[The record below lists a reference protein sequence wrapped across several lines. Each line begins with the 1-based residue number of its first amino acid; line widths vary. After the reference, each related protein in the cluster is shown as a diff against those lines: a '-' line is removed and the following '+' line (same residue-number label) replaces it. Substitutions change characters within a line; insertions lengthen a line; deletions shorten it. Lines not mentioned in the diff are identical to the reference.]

1 MAQGDFS
8 PERFVILEEQ
18 FDVATLPPPPGPADP
33 VPPVRFNQP
42 LGTEVTS
49 GPGRVTFLR
58 VDEDTLRLAV
68 AAQQNAMLLLADE
81 MYPGWSATVDGRPAR
96 IYRADYLFRAV
107 FVPAG
112 QHAVEFVY
120 RPRSFRLGMLIT
132 FLATMGTVAAL
143 LWLAFGLPHRR
154 PPVTMDSPGS

>member
-1 MAQGDFS
+1 MARRRPSRRTTTTPSFPWARRS
-8 PERFVILEEQ
+8 SSSSSTCSSLI
-18 FDVATLPPPPGPADP
+18 PPPPGPTAP

-81 MYPGWSATVDGRPAR
+81 MYPGWSVTVDGRPAR
-96 IYRADYLFRAV
+96 IYRADYLFRA
-107 FVPAG
+107 
-112 QHAVEFVY
+112 
-120 RPRSFRLGMLIT
+120 
-132 FLATMGTVAAL
+132 
-143 LWLAFGLPHRR
+143 
-154 PPVTMDSPGS
+154 